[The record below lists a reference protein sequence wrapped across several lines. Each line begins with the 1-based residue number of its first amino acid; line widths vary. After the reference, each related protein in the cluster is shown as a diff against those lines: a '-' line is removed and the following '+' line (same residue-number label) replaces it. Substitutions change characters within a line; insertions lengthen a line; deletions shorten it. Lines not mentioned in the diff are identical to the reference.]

1 MLRVGLTGG
10 IGSGKSS
17 VAERLAALGAVVI
30 DADLVAREVVE
41 PGSPGLAAVAEAF
54 GPQVLQPD
62 GSLDR
67 AGLGRVIFEDDRAR
81 LRLNAILHPRIEAR
95 TAELVG
101 AVPPDAVLV
110 HDIPLLVEYHL
121 GSGYHLVLVVHA
133 PAEERVRRL
142 VDDRGMAEVEAWQR
156 VHAQAGDDD
165 RRAAADVWLENSG
178 TREGLL
184 ADVDR
189 LWNDRLVPFAAN
201 VRDGRVAPRPS
212 LVTVTDDDPTWPAQ
226 AARLVARV
234 AATAGDHGRGVAHIG
249 STAVPGLPAKD
260 VVDLQ
265 LLVDDLDDADALAE
279 DLSAGGFPR
288 MPGEWWDDDSDGG
301 WAAKRMHCAA
311 DPGRAVNLHVRVATS
326 PAARASLLF
335 RDWLRANDGER
346 DAYAAVKQQAQGVG
360 IEEYMA
366 AKDPWIRAALI
377 RAEAWAAERPT

>member
-17 VAERLAALGAVVI
+17 VAGRLAALGAVVI

-41 PGSPGLAAVAEAF
+41 PGSPGLAAVADAF

-81 LRLNAILHPRIEAR
+81 LRLNAILHPRIEER

-101 AVPPDAVLV
+101 AIPPDAVLV
-110 HDIPLLVEYHL
+110 HDVPLLVEYHL

-142 VDDRGMAEVEAWQR
+142 VADRGMAEVEAWQR
-156 VHAQAGDDD
+156 VRAQAGDDD
-165 RRAAADVWLENSG
+165 RRAAADVWLDNSG
-178 TREGLL
+178 TRESLL
-184 ADVDR
+184 DGVDR
-189 LWNDRLVPFAAN
+189 LWHDRLVPFAAN
-201 VRDGRVAPRPS
+201 LRDERAAPRPP
-212 LVTVTDDDPTWPAQ
+212 LVTLTAYDPTWPAQ

-234 AATAGDHGRGVAHIG
+234 AAIAGGRGRGVSHIG

-265 LLVDDLDDADALAE
+265 LLVDDLGEADALAG
-279 DLSAGGFPR
+279 DLAAGGFPR
-288 MPGEWWDDDSDGG
+288 MPGEWWDDDGDSTP
-301 WAAKRMHCAA
+301 AKRMHCAA
-311 DPGRAVNLHVRVATS
+311 DPGRAVNLHVRVAAS
-326 PAARASLLF
+326 PSSRASLLF
-335 RDWLRANDGER
+335 RDWLRADDAER
-346 DAYAAVKQQAQGVG
+346 DAYAAVKQRAQGVG

-366 AKDPWIRAALI
+366 AKGPWIRAALD
-377 RAEAWAAERPT
+377 RAQAWAAERPA